1 MSKKKLYCTLDT
13 ETVGGIQFPQCAY
26 HVGGIIHDRQGN
38 ILASFNYL
46 IAEFWEQIKTDDYAK
61 KNFYK
66 YKEMVEDGVAT
77 MCPTIEQA
85 IEMVDALLSFYN
97 VSTVMAF
104 NSGFDIGRGAC
115 APLVADGKREF
126 VDLWLM
132 ALQTL
137 AIRKKYATFC
147 RENGLKSSTGK
158 TCSTNA
164 QTFYAYLMND
174 PDYSE
179 EHTAF
184 EDSKIEMQIFLA
196 CVKSHKKFTPNCHTG
211 DYPARFKLYPRYK
224 A

>member
-1 MSKKKLYCTLDT
+1 MNKKIYCTLDT
-13 ETVGGIQFPQCAY
+13 ETIGGIQFPQCAY

-38 ILASFNYL
+38 IIASFNYL
-46 IAEFWEQIKTDDYAK
+46 IAEFWEQIKNDSYAK

-66 YKEMVEDGVAT
+66 YKEMVENGVAT

-85 IEMVDALLSFYN
+85 ITMVESLLSFYN

-115 APLVADGKREF
+115 APLVENRDF

-147 RENGLKSSTGK
+147 TEHNLKSSTGK
-158 TCSTNA
+158 SCATNA
-164 QTFYAYLMND
+164 QTFYAYLTEN
-174 PDYSE
+174 PEYSE

-184 EDSKIEMQIFLA
+184 EDSKIEMEIFLA
-196 CVKSHKKFTPNCHTG
+196 CVKTHKKFTQNCHVN
-211 DYPARFKLYPRYK
+211 DYPARFRLYPK
-224 A
+224 IGKKG